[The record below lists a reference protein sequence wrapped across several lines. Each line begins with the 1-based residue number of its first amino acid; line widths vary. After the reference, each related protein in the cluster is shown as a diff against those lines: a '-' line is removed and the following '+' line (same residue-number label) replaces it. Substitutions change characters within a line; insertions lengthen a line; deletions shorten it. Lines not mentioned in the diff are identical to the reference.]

1 MNARGLGIGVAA
13 WVLVCI
19 LGVTAP
25 AEESKPVEPAADAQA
40 TETPA
45 PPVAAAATDAPATPE
60 TPPTPPTAEPAVPET
75 PVPPPAA
82 EPAAIEAPMPAP
94 AEAGPA
100 STNAA
105 AQAEEETI
113 RLNLEPMEI
122 EGAEVQPGAT
132 RPELL
137 SVSLDNVPLQEVV
150 RLFTRVS
157 GANIV
162 AGTNLQGNVTVS
174 LKDVEWAPALR
185 VILDQANLI
194 MIEKAPNIYSIVS
207 KRDLADAPLTAET
220 IFLRF
225 TTASN
230 VMPVIR
236 QMCISSNASVM
247 TVASANALV
256 VQETPARIGAIKEV
270 VARVDRPRPQVFIE
284 AKFVE
289 LNDEAIKDI
298 GINWQ
303 VLEGY
308 TVKAGNL
315 SWGVTES
322 REWNKSRKDTK
333 DQEDSRENIDA
344 LNTSYDVDN
353 QESTAMNG
361 PSTVQEGENTIDGT
375 VGRVVQDSIVKTF
388 DVKSSIEDSYAKK
401 VTDLRTANLSADD
414 FALTLSALKQNNG
427 VSIVSNPK
435 IVVASGQTAT
445 IHVGTQE
452 PQIRSEYNSDSKTTV
467 YTLDRYIDVG
477 VLVYVTPVVNTE
489 SNISVR
495 IIPELSRKL
504 SDVPAGD
511 GTVTFPRLST
521 RSVLTDFDL
530 ESGRTVAIGGLTST
544 EDREEIKKIPI
555 LGSIPVLGKYLFSHT
570 HTKKVQDEVIIFV
583 TVSLARAH
591 VITESAGIPSEGKL
605 IYRHLNKQADKIV
618 AKKNAREVKP
628 RVGNLRPAPD
638 EAEVEPEAAA
648 AP

>member
-19 LGVTAP
+19 LGATAP
-25 AEESKPVEPAADAQA
+25 AEKSRPAEPTADSQA
-40 TETPA
+40 TETSS
-45 PPVAAAATDAPATPE
+45 
-60 TPPTPPTAEPAVPET
+60 TPPAVAETPAVPET
-75 PVPPPAA
+75 PALPPTAEP
-82 EPAAIEAPMPAP
+82 EPAAIEAPAS
-94 AEAGPA
+94 ADQAPA
-100 STNAA
+100 STNSA

-333 DQEDSRENIDA
+333 DQADSRENIDA
-344 LNTSYDVDN
+344 LNTSYDADN
-353 QESTAMNG
+353 QESTTMNG
-361 PSTVQEGENTIDGT
+361 PATVQQGENTIDGS

-401 VTDLRTANLSADD
+401 VTDLRTATLSADD

-570 HTKKVQDEVIIFV
+570 HTKRVQDEVIIFV

-628 RVGNLRPAPD
+628 RVGNLRPAADEVKAEPD
-638 EAEVEPEAAA
+638 AAA